1 MNMRGENVIERAS
14 WLLESSG
21 DAGIITALDG
31 TIEYVNP
38 AFEALTGYARRQA
51 LGRTPAILKSG
62 LQSDQF
68 YRELWSTLRA
78 GREFRGVLVN
88 RRRDGAIFHEEKTI
102 RPLFE
107 PDGSV
112 RHYMASGRDVSLRIA
127 ALDKLRYDSTHDGLT
142 DLPNRTLYLDRLEQA
157 LAHAARSGERLAV
170 ALIDLNGF
178 KGINDS
184 HGHDTGDAALRA
196 TAQRLKRCLR
206 QSDTAARLGGD
217 EFALLLHDAGDVER
231 VLGAVM
237 QACGEP
243 LGREGGERIPLS
255 VSAGVACYPED
266 GQTATALLRRADEA
280 MYCAKRNGDHRSRW
294 AMAQAPADAPP
305 VTPRC
310 EGMPSGLD
318 LLEREL
324 PVLRR
329 VLKAGDTLYR
339 AGDKFR
345 DIHVLRVGLCKLSG
359 YCAEGREDLITILF
373 KGDWLGFDGLADGRH
388 RYTAVAADVC
398 EVLTVSYEALLRAGA
413 RNPALLA
420 QMHSAIS
427 RQNARERD
435 AVLSMHALPADGRVA
450 AFLCRWA
457 DELEQCGLR
466 SDQITLPTT
475 RAEIGGHVGLRLES
489 VSRAMSNLAREEL
502 IRFGARS
509 RRDIEIPNL
518 MALRSYVN
526 RLTEA
531 AR

>member
-1 MNMRGENVIERAS
+1 MNSDNVLERAS

-21 DAGIITALDG
+21 DAGIITGLDG

-38 AFEALTGYARRQA
+38 AFEALTGYARQQA

-62 LQSDQF
+62 QQSAEF
-68 YRELWSTLRA
+68 YRALWGRLHA
-78 GREFRGVLVN
+78 GQEFHGVLVN
-88 RRRDGAIFHEEKTI
+88 RHRDGGLFHEEKTI
-102 RPLFE
+102 RPLFG

-112 RHYMASGRDVSLRIA
+112 RHYMSSGRDVSLRIA
-127 ALDKLRYDSTHDGLT
+127 AQEKLRYDATHDGLT
-142 DLPNRTLYLDRLEQA
+142 DLPNRTLYLDRLQQA

-178 KGINDS
+178 KAINDS
-184 HGHDTGDAALRA
+184 HGHDAGDAALHA

-217 EFALLLHDAGDVER
+217 EFALLLHGADDIER
-231 VLGAVM
+231 VMGAVM

-243 LGREGGERIPLS
+243 FGREGGERIPLS
-255 VSAGVACYPED
+255 VSAGVSCCPDD
-266 GQTATALLRRADEA
+266 GQTASALLRRADEA
-280 MYCAKRNGDHRSRW
+280 MYCAKRSGGDRSRW
-294 AMAQAPADAPP
+294 AVAQPSLDAPAAAP
-305 VTPRC
+305 RLA
-310 EGMPSGLD
+310 GAPSGLE

-329 VLKAGDTLYR
+329 VLKAGETIYR

-345 DIHVLRVGLCKLSG
+345 DIHVLRVGICKLSG

-475 RAEIGGHVGLRLES
+475 RAEIGGHIGLRLES
-489 VSRAMSNLAREEL
+489 VSRAMTNLEREQL
-502 IRFGARS
+502 IRFGPRS

-518 MALRSYVN
+518 LALRTYVN